1 MRDQKMKKRLLF
13 FSLMYLMFLQCLYAA
28 DFNISKISI
37 SRDGFP
43 KHEFVVELATTED
56 ERSLGLMFRK
66 KLPQDR
72 GMLFIYKSERVV
84 KMWMK
89 NTFIPLDMLFLDKNG
104 FITHLVKET
113 RPLSLEIISSM
124 GNVLGVLELLG
135 GTSEKLGIR
144 IGDRVEHV
152 AFGS

>member
-1 MRDQKMKKRLLF
+1 MKKRLLF
-13 FSLMYLMFLQCLYAA
+13 FSLMYLMFHQCLYAA
-28 DFNISKISI
+28 DLNISKISI

-43 KHEFVVELATTED
+43 KHELIVELATTEE

-66 KLPQDR
+66 KLPQNR

-84 KMWMK
+84 RMWMK

>member
-1 MRDQKMKKRLLF
+1 MKKRLLF
-13 FSLMYLMFLQCLYAA
+13 FSLIYLMFHQCSYAA

-37 SRDGFP
+37 LRDGFP
-43 KHEFVVELATTED
+43 RHEFVVELATTEQ

-66 KLPQDR
+66 KLPQNR

-84 KMWMK
+84 RMWMK
-89 NTFIPLDMLFLDKNG
+89 NTFIPLDMLFLDKDG

>member
-1 MRDQKMKKRLLF
+1 
-13 FSLMYLMFLQCLYAA
+13 MFHQCLYAA
-28 DFNISKISI
+28 DLNISKISI
-37 SRDGFP
+37 SGDGFP
-43 KHEFVVELATTED
+43 KHEFIVELATTEE
-56 ERSLGLMFRK
+56 ERSLGLKFRM
-66 KLPQDR
+66 KLPQNR

-84 KMWMK
+84 RMWMK

>member
-1 MRDQKMKKRLLF
+1 
-13 FSLMYLMFLQCLYAA
+13 
-28 DFNISKISI
+28 
-37 SRDGFP
+37 
-43 KHEFVVELATTED
+43 
-56 ERSLGLMFRK
+56 MFRE
-66 KLPQDR
+66 KLPQNR

-84 KMWMK
+84 RMWMK

-113 RPLSLEIISSM
+113 RPLSLEIISSK

-144 IGDRVEHV
+144 VGDRVEHV